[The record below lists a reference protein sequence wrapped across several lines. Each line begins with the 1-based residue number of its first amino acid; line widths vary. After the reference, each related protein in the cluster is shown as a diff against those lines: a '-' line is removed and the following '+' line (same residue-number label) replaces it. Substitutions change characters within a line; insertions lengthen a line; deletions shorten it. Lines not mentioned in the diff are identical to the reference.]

1 MSTLMME
8 RGVYMTVQ
16 TQIQT
21 AIASAQSV
29 EASLQQFALET
40 QNQQAKQLFQQLS
53 QQQKNIVTQL
63 EGRYQ
68 QVLEEEPQF
77 NQQQ

>member
-1 MSTLMME
+1 
-8 RGVYMTVQ
+8 MTVQ

-29 EASLQQFALET
+29 EASLAQFSLET
-40 QNQQAKQLFQQLS
+40 QNQQAKQLFQQLA
-53 QQQKNIVTQL
+53 QQQKIIVTQL

-68 QVLEEEPQF
+68 QILEEEPQF

>member
-1 MSTLMME
+1 
-8 RGVYMTVQ
+8 MTVQ

-68 QVLEEEPQF
+68 QVLAEEPQF

>member
-1 MSTLMME
+1 
-8 RGVYMTVQ
+8 MTVQ
-16 TQIQT
+16 TQMQT

-29 EASLQQFALET
+29 EASLTQFALET
-40 QNQQAKQLFQQLS
+40 QNQQAKQTFQQLA

-68 QVLEEEPQF
+68 QIIQEEPQF
-77 NQQQ
+77 NQ

>member
-1 MSTLMME
+1 
-8 RGVYMTVQ
+8 MTVQ

>member
-1 MSTLMME
+1 
-8 RGVYMTVQ
+8 MTVQ
-16 TQIQT
+16 TQMQT

-29 EASLQQFALET
+29 EASLAQFALET
-40 QNQQAKQLFQQLS
+40 ENQQAQQMFQQLA

-68 QVLEEEPQF
+68 QVIKEEPQF
-77 NQQQ
+77 NQGQ

>member
-1 MSTLMME
+1 MQ
-8 RGVYMTVQ
+8 MTVQ
-16 TQIQT
+16 TQMQS

-29 EASLQQFALET
+29 EASLTQFALET
-40 QNQQAKQLFQQLS
+40 ENQQAQQLFQQLA

-68 QVLEEEPQF
+68 QVVQEEPQF
-77 NQQQ
+77 NQGQ